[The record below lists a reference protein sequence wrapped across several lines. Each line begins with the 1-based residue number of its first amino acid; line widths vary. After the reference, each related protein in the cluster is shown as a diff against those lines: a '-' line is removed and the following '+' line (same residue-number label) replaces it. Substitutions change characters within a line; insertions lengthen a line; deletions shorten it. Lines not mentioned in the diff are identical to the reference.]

1 MINSP
6 LGEPSRETP
15 ENAFDYVGCFG
26 VTGGR
31 VVEELQN
38 RLRFPLGQGPAE
50 IRGHL
55 VTGELNQ
62 LPLSYRGEDRSDLSA
77 LAQPLRPSE
86 DAGDVVVTHE
96 CSDSD
101 RSNVSFMHRRAAK
114 MRLSSEWRGCLCIK
128 LPK

>member
-6 LGEPSRETP
+6 LGEPNRETP
-15 ENAFDYVGCFG
+15 ENAFDYVDCFG

-38 RLRFPLGQGPAE
+38 RLRFPPGRDRPKFEATSSRE
-50 IRGHL
+50 SSTIYR
-55 VTGELNQ
+55 
-62 LPLSYRGEDRSDLSA
+62 LSYRGEDRSDLSP
-77 LAQPLRPSE
+77 LSQPLGPGE
-86 DAGDVVVTHE
+86 GAGVVVVTHE

-101 RSNVSFMHRRAAK
+101 RSKVSFVRRRTAK
-114 MRLSSEWRGCLCIK
+114 MRMPSEWRGCLCIK

>member
-15 ENAFDYVGCFG
+15 ENAFDNVGCFK
-26 VTGGR
+26 VAGGR

-62 LPLSYRGEDRSDLSA
+62 LPPFLPRRRSQRLERAVSA
-77 LAQPLRPSE
+77 AQ
-86 DAGDVVVTHE
+86 AQ
-96 CSDSD
+96 
-101 RSNVSFMHRRAAK
+101 
-114 MRLSSEWRGCLCIK
+114 
-128 LPK
+128 